1 MDYIEDITVLVVDDS
16 EFFASLTADQ
26 LETKHGM
33 AARTT
38 SNPETAL
45 DEVDTLDVDVIVSD
59 YDMPEMDG
67 LSFYE
72 RVAETAPDMPFI
84 LLTGRTD
91 GDIASEAISAGID
104 DYLQKEAVAERNDF
118 EVLAN
123 RIENV
128 VSQRKARQKY
138 ELVVDNTP
146 GGIAQVR
153 RDGTIMAANE
163 TVAESFDT
171 ESSALVGSPVEEV
184 LPAEI
189 ANRWL
194 AYGDD
199 ALTSGERVSFE
210 SSYDGRHF
218 HTFAVPVGVG
228 GETDT
233 FQIISRD
240 ITSRVEYEQEL
251 RARTEQL
258 ELINRF
264 VRHDIRNDID
274 LVYTWSELLTDHV
287 DEEGREYID
296 RITTTS
302 DHITEL
308 TTIAGKFVE
317 TVSSGSDVELE
328 PIALDGTLG
337 EELEKVRSSYDHAT
351 FHVNGEVPAVDVRAN
366 GMLSSVFRNL
376 LNNAVQHNDS
386 DDPQVYVTA
395 SVRGDAVEVT
405 IADDGPG
412 IPDAQKADLFGKGE
426 KSTDSSGTGIGLYLV
441 HTLVDQY
448 GGSVTVEDSDIG
460 GARFVVELQSV

>member
-1 MDYIEDITVLVVDDS
+1 MEYIEDITALVVDDS

-33 AARTT
+33 NAQTA
-38 SNPETAL
+38 SSPETAL
-45 DEVDTLDVDVIVSD
+45 DELQDLDVDVVVSD

-67 LSFYE
+67 LEFYE
-72 RVAETAPDMPFI
+72 AVDERIPEMPFI

-91 GDIASEAISAGID
+91 GDIASSAISAGVD

-123 RIENV
+123 RIQNV
-128 VSQRKARQKY
+128 VNQRKSRQKY

-146 GGIAQVR
+146 EGIAQVS

-163 TVAESFDT
+163 RVAESFGVPSDDI
-171 ESSALVGSPVEEV
+171 VGANVGEV
-184 LPAEI
+184 LPDKI

-199 ALTSGERVSFE
+199 ALTTGERVSFE
-210 SSYDGRHF
+210 SSYDGRYF
-218 HTFAVPVGVG
+218 HTYAVPVNVG

-240 ITSRVEYEQEL
+240 ITQRREREQEL
-251 RARTEQL
+251 ETRTEQL

-274 LVYTWSELLTDHV
+274 LVYSWSELLRDHV
-287 DEEGREYID
+287 DEDGQEYID
-296 RITTTS
+296 RIRSTS

-308 TTIAGKFVE
+308 TTIAGEFVE
-317 TVSSGSDVELE
+317 TVSSDSDAQLE
-328 PIALDGTLG
+328 AIPLRHALG
-337 EELEKVRSSYDHAT
+337 EELEKCRSSYEAASFT
-351 FHVNGEVPAVDVRAN
+351 LNGDIPAVDVRAN

-376 LNNAVQHNDS
+376 LNNAVQHNDA
-386 DDPQVYVTA
+386 DHPQVYVTA
-395 SVRGDAVEVT
+395 TDHGGTVEVT
-405 IADDGPG
+405 VADNGPG
-412 IPDAQKADLFGKGE
+412 VPDDQKQTIFGKGDQGAA
-426 KSTDSSGTGIGLYLV
+426 SAGTGIGLYLV
-441 HTLVDQY
+441 HTLVTQY
-448 GGSVTVEDSDIG
+448 GGTVTVEDSDIG
-460 GARFVVELQSV
+460 GARFVVELQTV